1 MKYVEAA
8 IGRVVVH
15 ADHRRGGLGSGL
27 MRRAID
33 AARATF
39 GAKEPIRIGAQ
50 AHLQQFYGG
59 VGFQACVGT
68 EYDEDGIPHI
78 EMLLLP

>member
-15 ADHRRGGLGSGL
+15 ADHRRGGQGTLL

-39 GAKEPIRIGAQ
+39 GAKAIRIGAQ

-59 VGFQACVGT
+59 VGFQACVGS
-68 EYDEDGIPHI
+68 EYDEDGIPHV